1 MQLNEISWVWS
12 QRKVIGRQ
20 DRSLV
25 CPTIGL
31 YAFAWIL
38 LSACK
43 LRGFVE
49 EQITRRGGLPAGRRS
64 LRASLGIP
72 RLMRRALEIMR
83 RKTIARSVGNPHT
96 RKVAIHHRAFLLPDF
111 SLKVRGQTGCCDN
124 SSAGR
129 RMSSIRNGVLR
140 SQAPR
145 GSAQRCA
152 GRRRHLQHNVRDF
165 HLQ

>member
-1 MQLNEISWVWS
+1 MSTPSYRVFHRLSTCIPSSARIFDWWSEASPSSSWYFIVLSVQRLSGPSAGVIRHWVKHAVERDLLGVWS

-72 RLMRRALEIMR
+72 RLMRRAFEIMR
-83 RKTIARSVGNPHT
+83 RKTIARRVGNPHT
-96 RKVAIHHRAFLLPDF
+96 RKVAIHHRAFLF
-111 SLKVRGQTGCCDN
+111 
-124 SSAGR
+124 A
-129 RMSSIRNGVLR
+129 
-140 SQAPR
+140 
-145 GSAQRCA
+145 
-152 GRRRHLQHNVRDF
+152 
-165 HLQ
+165 